1 MTHSMHA
8 LVVESLGAT
17 PTWGVTD
24 RPEPGAGELRIRV
37 LAAALNFAD
46 TLMIDGT
53 YQETPPC
60 PFVPG
65 MEVCGIVDA
74 IGEESG
80 SFRTGARI
88 ASFCGHGGLAEF
100 VVVSEDRCFPVPD
113 TMDDMTAAAF
123 PIAYGTS
130 HLALTRRARL
140 AAGETLV
147 VLGAAGGVGL
157 TAVEIGKALG
167 ARVVAVA
174 RGDAKRE
181 AAMRA
186 GADAAID
193 GDAPDLR
200 EALKAEGPV
209 HVVYDPV
216 GGATGEAALRALA
229 PEGRYLVIGFA
240 SGDLPSLRPNH
251 LLVKNV
257 DVIGFYWGGYRTF
270 APDILMD
277 SLAQLTGWHS
287 QGKIRPQISH
297 VLPMARANDGLD
309 LLRRREATG
318 KVVLTL

>member
-1 MTHSMHA
+1 MTQSMHA
-8 LVVESLGAT
+8 LVVKSLGAT
-17 PTWGVTD
+17 PTWGITD
-24 RPEPGAGELRIRV
+24 RPKPGAGELRIRV
-37 LAAALNFAD
+37 RAAALNFAD

-140 AAGETLV
+140 APGETLV

-186 GADAAID
+186 GADAVID

-216 GGATGEAALRALA
+216 GGAAGEAALRALA
-229 PEGRYLVIGFA
+229 PEGRYLVIGFPEKA
-240 SGDLPSLRPNH
+240 YGLVVCRSL
-251 LLVKNV
+251 
-257 DVIGFYWGGYRTF
+257 
-270 APDILMD
+270 
-277 SLAQLTGWHS
+277 S
-287 QGKIRPQISH
+287 
-297 VLPMARANDGLD
+297 
-309 LLRRREATG
+309 
-318 KVVLTL
+318 TLSMT